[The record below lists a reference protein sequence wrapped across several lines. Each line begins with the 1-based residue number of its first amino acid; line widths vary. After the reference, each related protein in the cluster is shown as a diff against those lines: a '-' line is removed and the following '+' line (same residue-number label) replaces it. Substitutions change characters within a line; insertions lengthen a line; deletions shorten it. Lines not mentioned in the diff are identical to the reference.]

1 MSDLRN
7 DRMNRAAPPA
17 LSVPAGRPGPVVET
31 PQAAT
36 RKLGDYLV
44 DLPPMPMVA
53 LKVMH
58 LVDDPTT
65 NTLELARTIAADQ
78 AITFKVLQLAN
89 SSYYGYRRQ
98 IMTLTQAIAVL
109 GVRTIRSL
117 VLLYSIPASLKRGG
131 RTGPQE
137 KALWEH
143 SVGTALTA
151 RLLAQKAG
159 NTDPEMAFVAG
170 LLHDLGK
177 SILLF
182 KEPDEMSRV
191 LYDAWPPG
199 GTIET
204 DDEKKSFGFD
214 HAEVG
219 ARVLE
224 EWTFPV
230 PYVEAA
236 RRHHQPEFSGDYA
249 WETRLVAAANR
260 ISHHL
265 GLGAPA
271 DPAAWQDAVRLGEA
285 LGLED
290 GKIELVAVTALNQLT
305 AERALYDL

>member
-1 MSDLRN
+1 MSNLRN
-7 DRMNRAAPPA
+7 DRKSWAALTTLSGSAGPTAGEPA
-17 LSVPAGRPGPVVET
+17 ARSRGIDE
-31 PQAAT
+31 
-36 RKLGDYLV
+36 YLV
-44 DLPPMPMVA
+44 DLPPIPMVA

-65 NTLELARTIAADQ
+65 NALELARTIASDQ
-78 AITFKVLQLAN
+78 AIAFKVLQLAN

-117 VLLYSIPASLKRGG
+117 VLLYSVPASLKRGG

-159 NTDPEMAFVAG
+159 NTDPEVMFVAG

-182 KEPDEMSRV
+182 KQPEDMSRL

-199 GTIET
+199 GMIGMEA
-204 DDEKKSFGFD
+204 EKKRFGFD
-214 HAEVG
+214 HADIG

-224 EWTFPV
+224 EWTFPT
-230 PYVEAA
+230 PYVEAT
-236 RRHHQPEFSGDYA
+236 RRHHQPEFSGEYA
-249 WETRLVAAANR
+249 WETRLVAAADR
-260 ISHHL
+260 VSHHL

-271 DPAAWQDAVRLGEA
+271 DPAAWRDAVALGEA
-285 LGLED
+285 LGLEA

>member
-1 MSDLRN
+1 MSIMKN
-7 DRMNRAAPPA
+7 DRKTWLA
-17 LSVPAGRPGPVVET
+17 LSMLSGSGGQPEPAVAPAAGP
-31 PQAAT
+31 
-36 RKLGDYLV
+36 KISDYLV

-58 LVDDPTT
+58 LVDDPNT
-65 NTLELARTIAADQ
+65 NTLELARTIASDQ
-78 AITFKVLQLAN
+78 AIAFKVLQLAN

-137 KALWEH
+137 KSLWEH
-143 SVGTALTA
+143 AVGTALSA

-159 NTDPEMAFVAG
+159 NADPEMAFVAG

-177 SILLF
+177 NILLF
-182 KEPDEMSRV
+182 KEPEEMSRA

-199 GTIET
+199 GTIGM
-204 DDEKKSFGFD
+204 DDERKRFGFD
-214 HAEVG
+214 HAEIG
-219 ARVLE
+219 GRVLE
-224 EWTFPV
+224 EWTFPAA
-230 PYVEAA
+230 YVEIA
-236 RRHHQPEFSGDYA
+236 RRHHHPEFSGEHA

-271 DPAAWQDAVRLGEA
+271 DPAAWPDAVRLGEA
-285 LGLED
+285 LG
-290 GKIELVAVTALNQLT
+290 IEAARIEQVAVATLNQLT
-305 AERALYDL
+305 TERALYDL